1 MGAGASHHSILFP
14 LLLLQHPLLVLLLL
28 RLFLLLLS
36 LPEKK
41 KCAFTL
47 LFDASC
53 TTAEVLLMLRDGRMG
68 ISESS

>member
-1 MGAGASHHSILFP
+1 MVVYDRILFFL
-14 LLLLQHPLLVLLLL
+14 LLLLQPLLLVLLLVL
-28 RLFLLLLS
+28 PLLLLLS

-53 TTAEVLLMLRDGRMG
+53 TTAEVLLMLRDGRVG
-68 ISESS
+68 VSESS